1 VPPHLGRVETASMRQ
16 FAAFWVLL
24 AVLAPRTAGGARPG
38 TRGCASLAPRGD
50 DTVTYEKSPP
60 SSSSLLDSASVAVD
74 LADWMAED
82 AATVYPR
89 TLLELTLPGTHD
101 SGAYFL
107 TPQLM
112 PDARFPPSWAAAA
125 IALAERLDVPVDRVI
140 TPWALTQTLSVG
152 QQLSA
157 GFRYVD
163 IRAGWNGT
171 AWCAHHAEVGVEIAR
186 VLRDV
191 SDFLDEHPGE
201 FVVAQVSHLDG
212 DPGEARVRDLRT
224 TIGEIL
230 RGKLVRVGADARKG
244 TGEMGVMRSGSVS
257 DSGGTARRREQPSLN
272 RTVGEM
278 VAGGERALVVFG
290 DGDYALRVP
299 SGSDAHDYDS
309 YPRTHLWPPWTLHNS
324 YANSDDTKT
333 MTDYVRAR
341 VAAFAAETESPP
353 GALFKMSWTLTT
365 QTRTVL
371 ESALPGRPRSL
382 RELDAEA
389 APLLAPFANDIVSQ
403 GCRAGNILSVDFAER
418 SDAVAVAR
426 TMNALPVGTA
436 CALGSEGSTATG
448 ERNAFV

>member
-1 VPPHLGRVETASMRQ
+1 
-16 FAAFWVLL
+16 
-24 AVLAPRTAGGARPG
+24 
-38 TRGCASLAPRGD
+38 
-50 DTVTYEKSPP
+50 
-60 SSSSLLDSASVAVD
+60 
-74 LADWMAED
+74 
-82 AATVYPR
+82 
-89 TLLELTLPGTHD
+89 
-101 SGAYFL
+101 
-107 TPQLM
+107 M

-244 TGEMGVMRSGSVS
+244 TGEMGARAWDRSLTRANGAS
-257 DSGGTARRREQPSLN
+257 TRQPSLN

-278 VAGGERALVVFG
+278 VAEGERALVVFG
-290 DGDYALRVP
+290 DATTRFASLQGATPTTTTRILAP
-299 SGSDAHDYDS
+299 HGA
-309 YPRTHLWPPWTLHNS
+309 WTLHNFV
-324 YANSDDTKT
+324 AN
-333 MTDYVRAR
+333 
-341 VAAFAAETESPP
+341 
-353 GALFKMSWTLTT
+353 WT
-365 QTRTVL
+365 
-371 ESALPGRPRSL
+371 
-382 RELDAEA
+382 
-389 APLLAPFANDIVSQ
+389 
-403 GCRAGNILSVDFAER
+403 
-418 SDAVAVAR
+418 
-426 TMNALPVGTA
+426 
-436 CALGSEGSTATG
+436 SEGDDGLRSRASRG
-448 ERNAFV
+448 VRRRDGIASRRAV

>member
-1 VPPHLGRVETASMRQ
+1 MRQ

-24 AVLAPRTAGGARPG
+24 AVLAPRIAGGARPG

-74 LADWMAED
+74 LADWIAGGRGYGVP
-82 AATVYPR
+82 AHAPR
-89 TLLELTLPGTHD
+89 AHSPRHARQR
-101 SGAYFL
+101 AYFL

-244 TGEMGVMRSGSVS
+244 TGEMGGTRSGSVS

-278 VAGGERALVVFG
+278 VAEGELALVVFG

-299 SGSDAHDYDS
+299 SGATPTTTTRILARTFGRRGRCTTRTQTPDDA
-309 YPRTHLWPPWTLHNS
+309 
-324 YANSDDTKT
+324 KT

-341 VAAFAAETESPP
+341 VAAFAAGTESPP

-371 ESALPGRPRSL
+371 ERASRSAEESPG
-382 RELDAEA
+382 A
-389 APLLAPFANDIVSQ
+389 
-403 GCRAGNILSVDFAER
+403 
-418 SDAVAVAR
+418 
-426 TMNALPVGTA
+426 
-436 CALGSEGSTATG
+436 
-448 ERNAFV
+448 

>member
-1 VPPHLGRVETASMRQ
+1 MRQ
-16 FAAFWVLL
+16 VAAFWVLL
-24 AVLAPRTAGGARPG
+24 VFLGPRAAGGARPG
-38 TRGCASLAPRGD
+38 PRGRASLAPRGD
-50 DTVTYEKSPP
+50 DTGVYETSPLG
-60 SSSSLLDSASVAVD
+60 SSPLLDSASVD
-74 LADWMAED
+74 LADWMAVD

-140 TPWALTQTLSVG
+140 TPWALTQTLDVAN
-152 QQLSA
+152 QLSA

-224 TIGEIL
+224 MIGETL
-230 RGKLVRVGADARKG
+230 RGKLVRVGADERKR
-244 TGEMGVMRSGSVS
+244 TGETGDSGPGS
-257 DSGGTARRREQPSLN
+257 DSDSDSDWGERARRREQPSLN

-278 VAGGERALVVFG
+278 VATGERALVVFG
-290 DGDYALRVP
+290 DGDYAHRI
-299 SGSDAHDYDS
+299 STANDAHDYDS

-324 YANSDDTKT
+324 YANSDDSKA

-341 VAAFAAETESPP
+341 VAAFAAGTESPP

-389 APLLAPFANDIVSQ
+389 APLLAPFASDIVSR
-403 GCRAGNILSVDFAER
+403 GCRTGNVLSVDFAER
-418 SDAVAVAR
+418 SDAVAAAR
-426 TMNALPVGTA
+426 AMNALPVGTA
-436 CALGSEGSTATG
+436 CALGSEASTATG
-448 ERNAFV
+448 GRNAFI

>member
-1 VPPHLGRVETASMRQ
+1 MQQPFRVGVVGLGDISDVYLDNLKNHGDIVEV
-16 FAAFWVLL
+16 AAV
-24 AVLAPRTAGGARPG
+24 AAAI
-38 TRGCASLAPRGD
+38 GD
-50 DTVTYEKSPP
+50 DPTD
-60 SSSSLLDSASVAVD
+60 LALRLD
-74 LADWMAED
+74 LADWMAVD

-140 TPWALTQTLSVG
+140 TPWALTQTLDVA

-224 TIGEIL
+224 MIGETL
-230 RGKLVRVGADARKG
+230 RGKLVRVGADERKG
-244 TGEMGVMRSGSVS
+244 TGETGDSGPDSDSDS

-278 VAGGERALVVFG
+278 VAAGERALVVFG
-290 DGDYALRVP
+290 DGDYAIRV
-299 SGSDAHDYDS
+299 SSANDADDYDS

-324 YANSDDTKT
+324 YANSDDAKA

-341 VAAFAAETESPP
+341 VAAFAAGTESPP

-389 APLLAPFANDIVSQ
+389 APLLAPFASDIISR
-403 GCRAGNILSVDFAER
+403 GCRAGNVLSVDFAER
-418 SDAVAVAR
+418 SDAVAAAR
-426 TMNALPVGTA
+426 AMNALPVGTA
-436 CALGSEGSTATG
+436 CALGSEASTATG
-448 ERNAFV
+448 GRNTFV